1 MNQESNS
8 DGEETSA
15 PKNLHWNLEYL
26 AFLVGSLCGCMRI
39 LGFSDDYVDNLKI
52 EAQAYAT
59 QKCKEAKNG
68 K

>member
-8 DGEETSA
+8 EEISVS
-15 PKNLHWNLEYL
+15 KDLHWNLEYL